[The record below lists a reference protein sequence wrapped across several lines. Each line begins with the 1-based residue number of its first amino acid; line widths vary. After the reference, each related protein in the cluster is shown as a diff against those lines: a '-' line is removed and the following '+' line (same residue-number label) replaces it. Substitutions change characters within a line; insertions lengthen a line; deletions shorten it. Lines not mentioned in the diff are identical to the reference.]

1 MYIDDGSTMSF
12 VCNNNEYSKL
22 LVITKKELFNTDY
35 KLEKLDNKNI
45 ISYFDENNY
54 ELCRVHNGINIDELK
69 RYYNSGNLQLYSKAV
84 NYLIDKQKYICYKG
98 NFKQNNIFTS
108 ICMSN
113 FNTFQDFKDSD
124 IIDETQKI
132 IFSNSLLSFKNIFS
146 DFSNFY
152 HIFFV
157 YNKEDNG
164 FLNLNILM
172 ISSTTLDKINSRTVI
187 EDDSNESSLINEEFA
202 DFDSFN
208 MELCDSEIF
217 LNNININKKYFL
229 KYSF

>member
-1 MYIDDGSTMSF
+1 M
-12 VCNNNEYSKL
+12 
-22 LVITKKELFNTDY
+22 
-35 KLEKLDNKNI
+35 
-45 ISYFDENNY
+45 
-54 ELCRVHNGINIDELK
+54 
-69 RYYNSGNLQLYSKAV
+69 
-84 NYLIDKQKYICYKG
+84 
-98 NFKQNNIFTS
+98 
-108 ICMSN
+108 
-113 FNTFQDFKDSD
+113 
-124 IIDETQKI
+124 
-132 IFSNSLLSFKNIFS
+132 
-146 DFSNFY
+146 Y

>member
-1 MYIDDGSTMSF
+1 
-12 VCNNNEYSKL
+12 
-22 LVITKKELFNTDY
+22 
-35 KLEKLDNKNI
+35 
-45 ISYFDENNY
+45 
-54 ELCRVHNGINIDELK
+54 
-69 RYYNSGNLQLYSKAV
+69 
-84 NYLIDKQKYICYKG
+84 
-98 NFKQNNIFTS
+98 
-108 ICMSN
+108 MSN

-217 LNNININKKYFL
+217 LNNININNFL